1 MIKPHRTV
9 RTLSSC
15 PDCHCNLLIVEHGK
29 LYHFDPH
36 GPTVIPYVESFCKEV
51 CANMAELEYG
61 GNAYTL
67 NTECALSKSLQG
79 EEPFCVLWCC
89 CLAMVLCLNPERSLM
104 QVMDYYTLK
113 TPDDKYLRQKVF
125 HFSSYLIEFMQAHTP
140 KMRSLWMEYGSQLP
154 TFVSGQFATQE
165 ETRQQLLADL
175 QKSGESGGS
184 WHVANKLV
192 VVAPPT
198 TTAVLGNSEVSEYYM
213 NRFGG
218 TMAEPRIARTLQAIW
233 AKGQQAAPEATPKVH
248 IANGKRL
255 VDKLAFCRTPWAQ
268 EQQTTKGAPNKQL
281 ATKLA
286 FCRTPW
292 ALEQGEVLAAI
303 TGHRLGMA
311 TLASLCPQAKKTKRK
326 QSLREL
332 EKRVLRNA
340 TDDQLRAIL
349 GAMHLTPDPLQVRAQ
364 LNTYLVP
371 YWNADKRR
379 NKLPRSE
386 AKLRTMLN
394 DETLDHVTRS
404 RVESTLKQQ
413 CSQACDDAKC
423 RKAC

>member
-1 MIKPHRTV
+1 
-9 RTLSSC
+9 
-15 PDCHCNLLIVEHGK
+15 
-29 LYHFDPH
+29 
-36 GPTVIPYVESFCKEV
+36 VESFCKEV
-51 CANMAELEYG
+51 CANMAGLEYG

-67 NTECALSKSLQG
+67 NTECALSEYLQG

-113 TPDDKYLRQKVF
+113 TPDAKYLRQKVF

-140 KMRSLWMEYGSQLP
+140 KMRSLWLEYGSQLP
-154 TFVSGQFATQE
+154 TFVSDNQK
-165 ETRQQLLADL
+165 ETRQHLLADL

-184 WHVANKLV
+184 WHAANKLV

-286 FCRTPW
+286 FCREDW

-326 QSLREL
+326 QSLRQL
-332 EKRVLRNA
+332 EKRVLRKA
-340 TDDQLRAIL
+340 SSWKRTARWRTTTDQQLRAIL
-349 GAMHLTPDPLQVRAQ
+349 SAMNLTPDPTQMRAQ
-364 LNTYLVP
+364 LKTYLVP

-379 NKLPRSE
+379 NKLPTTE

-404 RVESTLKQQ
+404 RVKGALKQQ